1 MKNPINNRS
10 HEELNVIRDIIK
22 MDHMI
27 QAFLLISQV
36 RQAIEKGNA
45 AGTPEELYTLLLMAA
60 DKKGIQNPFSD
71 SDQFYR
77 VFSNV
82 TGQIPWEQA
91 LMLDFKNCKK

>member
-1 MKNPINNRS
+1 MKNSINNRP

-45 AGTPEELYTLLLMAA
+45 AGTPE
-60 DKKGIQNPFSD
+60 
-71 SDQFYR
+71 
-77 VFSNV
+77 
-82 TGQIPWEQA
+82 
-91 LMLDFKNCKK
+91 